1 MIPTLLDQ
9 LKAAKVPSAK
19 TLAIL
24 DKTDDNLNMLAE
36 WMTGR
41 NVTVASAAQ
50 ALEVNESTMRAW
62 LKRLVF
68 RRRAISWTVNR
79 TLWFTL
85 SQAEITKRRRMQ

>member
-9 LKAAKVPSAK
+9 LKAAKVPSPK
-19 TLAIL
+19 TLAVL

-50 ALEVNESTMRAW
+50 ALGVNESTMRAW

-79 TLWFTL
+79 TLWFSL